1 MRSVDDL
8 TIDTIVDTRAGPIWY
23 LRAAD
28 LRVLLPPE
36 EQIAGEE
43 LVAGRHLKVMVLEGR
58 RRSQDAV
65 VVVSRSHPQ
74 LLRLLLEQEVPEVA
88 NGQVLVRGIV
98 REAGRRSKVAVEA
111 ADPAVDAR
119 GACIGPRGVRHQAIT
134 SVLGQEQVQIVVW
147 SADTATYIANALA
160 PATVLRVD
168 LDEESRTAVS
178 MGEHGGPADAQ
189 RQYRKRRCR
198 GPAAQPCSGAVSRDQ
213 QAGVVG
219 LAADGRS
226 AKHAGGAELHHRMGQ
241 GHPSRMAGGK
251 GEGGVHD
258 RHRPEHRPVQSS
270 ELRDGPGGEERG
282 HINQEAH
289 RGDEQRLTR
298 QCAAQVTYEAREAGG
313 NGGLHIVD
321 DPGIAASANPP
332 LEGRK

>member
-1 MRSVDDL
+1 VAAPPPTPLDVAIATLRDTTELSDDRLAALFESAFVDTYRRMVDDDRSIHARVDL
-8 TIDTIVDTRAGPIWY
+8 FTGSCAMYRRGPDGEEIAVPVDIPDFPRQAAQAAREAVATALREAGKDRVLREASLHRGELIDAIVDTRSGPVWY

-43 LVAGRHLKVMVLEGR
+43 LVPGRHLKVMVLEGR

-147 SADTATYIANALA
+147 SADTPTYIANALA

-168 LDEESRTAVS
+168 LDEESRTARVTVDPDQLS
-178 MGEHGGPADAQ
+178 LAIGRGGDNARLVARLCGWRID
-189 RQYRKRRCR
+189 
-198 GPAAQPCSGAVSRDQ
+198 VE
-213 QAGVVG
+213 
-219 LAADGRS
+219 
-226 AKHAGGAELHHRMGQ
+226 GAE
-241 GHPSRMAGGK
+241 GG
-251 GEGGVHD
+251 G
-258 RHRPEHRPVQSS
+258 
-270 ELRDGPGGEERG
+270 
-282 HINQEAH
+282 
-289 RGDEQRLTR
+289 
-298 QCAAQVTYEAREAGG
+298 
-313 NGGLHIVD
+313 
-321 DPGIAASANPP
+321 
-332 LEGRK
+332 

>member
-1 MRSVDDL
+1 VTAPPPTPLDVAIATLRETTELSDDRLAALFESAFVDTYRRMVDDDRSIHARVDL
-8 TIDTIVDTRAGPIWY
+8 FTGSCAMYRRGPDGEEVAVTVDIPDFPRQAARAAREAVATALREAGKDRVLREASLHRGELIDTIVDTRAGAVWY

-43 LVAGRHLKVMVLEGR
+43 LVPGRHLKVMVLEGR

-168 LDEESRTAVS
+168 LDEETRTARVTVDPDQLS
-178 MGEHGGPADAQ
+178 LAIGRGGDNARLVARLCGWRID
-189 RQYRKRRCR
+189 
-198 GPAAQPCSGAVSRDQ
+198 VE
-213 QAGVVG
+213 GV
-219 LAADGRS
+219 
-226 AKHAGGAELHHRMGQ
+226 
-241 GHPSRMAGGK
+241 
-251 GEGGVHD
+251 EGTG
-258 RHRPEHRPVQSS
+258 
-270 ELRDGPGGEERG
+270 
-282 HINQEAH
+282 
-289 RGDEQRLTR
+289 
-298 QCAAQVTYEAREAGG
+298 
-313 NGGLHIVD
+313 
-321 DPGIAASANPP
+321 
-332 LEGRK
+332 

>member
-1 MRSVDDL
+1 MYRRGPDGEEVAVPVDIPDFRRQAAQAAREAVATAL
-8 TIDTIVDTRAGPIWY
+8 REAGKDRVLREASLHRGELIDAIVDTHAGPVWY

-43 LVAGRHLKVMVLEGR
+43 LVPGGHLKVMVLEGR

-160 PATVLRVD
+160 PATVLHVD
-168 LDEESRTAVS
+168 LDEESRTARVTVDPDQLS
-178 MGEHGGPADAQ
+178 LAIGRGGDNARLVARLCGWRID
-189 RQYRKRRCR
+189 
-198 GPAAQPCSGAVSRDQ
+198 VE
-213 QAGVVG
+213 
-219 LAADGRS
+219 
-226 AKHAGGAELHHRMGQ
+226 GAEG
-241 GHPSRMAGGK
+241 AG
-251 GEGGVHD
+251 
-258 RHRPEHRPVQSS
+258 
-270 ELRDGPGGEERG
+270 
-282 HINQEAH
+282 
-289 RGDEQRLTR
+289 
-298 QCAAQVTYEAREAGG
+298 
-313 NGGLHIVD
+313 
-321 DPGIAASANPP
+321 
-332 LEGRK
+332 

>member
-1 MRSVDDL
+1 VAAPPPTPLDVAIATLRETTELSDDRLAALFESAFVDTYRRMVDDDRSIHARVDL
-8 TIDTIVDTRAGPIWY
+8 FTGSCAMYRRGPDGEEIAVPVDIPDFPRQAAQAAREAVATALREAGKDRVLREASLHRGELIDAIVDTRSGPVWY

-43 LVAGRHLKVMVLEGR
+43 LVPGRHLKVMVLEGR

-168 LDEESRTAVS
+168 LDEESRTARVTVDPDQLS
-178 MGEHGGPADAQ
+178 LAIGRGGDNARLVARLCGWRID
-189 RQYRKRRCR
+189 
-198 GPAAQPCSGAVSRDQ
+198 VE
-213 QAGVVG
+213 
-219 LAADGRS
+219 
-226 AKHAGGAELHHRMGQ
+226 GAE
-241 GHPSRMAGGK
+241 GG
-251 GEGGVHD
+251 G
-258 RHRPEHRPVQSS
+258 
-270 ELRDGPGGEERG
+270 
-282 HINQEAH
+282 
-289 RGDEQRLTR
+289 
-298 QCAAQVTYEAREAGG
+298 
-313 NGGLHIVD
+313 
-321 DPGIAASANPP
+321 
-332 LEGRK
+332 

>member
-1 MRSVDDL
+1 VAAPPPTPLDVAIASLRETTELSDDRLAALFESAFVDTYRRMVDDDRSIHARVDL
-8 TIDTIVDTRAGPIWY
+8 FTGSCAMYRRGVDGEEVAVRVDIPDFPRQAAQAAREAVATALREAGKDRVLREASLHRGELIDAIVDTRAGPVWY

-43 LVAGRHLKVMVLEGR
+43 LVPGRHLKVMVLEGR

-168 LDEESRTAVS
+168 LDEESRTARVTVDPDQLS
-178 MGEHGGPADAQ
+178 LAIGRGGDNARLVARLCGWRID
-189 RQYRKRRCR
+189 
-198 GPAAQPCSGAVSRDQ
+198 VE
-213 QAGVVG
+213 
-219 LAADGRS
+219 
-226 AKHAGGAELHHRMGQ
+226 GAE
-241 GHPSRMAGGK
+241 
-251 GEGGVHD
+251 
-258 RHRPEHRPVQSS
+258 
-270 ELRDGPGGEERG
+270 
-282 HINQEAH
+282 
-289 RGDEQRLTR
+289 GD
-298 QCAAQVTYEAREAGG
+298 A
-313 NGGLHIVD
+313 
-321 DPGIAASANPP
+321 
-332 LEGRK
+332 

>member
-1 MRSVDDL
+1 VKPPPPTPLDGAIATLRETTQLSDERLAALFESAFVDTYRRMVDDDRSIHARVDL
-8 TIDTIVDTRAGPIWY
+8 FTGSCAMYRRGPDGEEVAVGVDIPDFPRQAAQAAREAVATALREAGKDRVLREASLHRGELIDAIVDTRAGPVWY

-36 EQIAGEE
+36 EQIAGED
-43 LVAGRHLKVMVLEGR
+43 LVPGRHLKVMVLEGR

-168 LDEESRTAVS
+168 LDEESRTARVTVDNDQLS
-178 MGEHGGPADAQ
+178 LAIGRGGDNARLVA
-189 RQYRKRRCR
+189 RLCGWRI
-198 GPAAQPCSGAVSRDQ
+198 
-213 QAGVVG
+213 GVE
-219 LAADGRS
+219 
-226 AKHAGGAELHHRMGQ
+226 GAEG
-241 GHPSRMAGGK
+241 AG
-251 GEGGVHD
+251 
-258 RHRPEHRPVQSS
+258 
-270 ELRDGPGGEERG
+270 
-282 HINQEAH
+282 
-289 RGDEQRLTR
+289 
-298 QCAAQVTYEAREAGG
+298 
-313 NGGLHIVD
+313 
-321 DPGIAASANPP
+321 
-332 LEGRK
+332 